1 MEGQSEQD
9 HRYYLQ
15 LILINRKYMKT
26 KMYISWMLILGAV
39 SVMQAQTMRWIPTP
53 AQSVF
58 GKCSDQSTKS
68 GLTQC
73 YTLEYVPAVTGVLTS
88 YTTGFLVSCTSLGSA
103 IAKNQSC
110 TMTPNNREVNGCDA
124 LGKVLMNSSG
134 NSGTIANS
142 QIQAGVPVLLHQVCL
157 TIPTGESVSMEEDP
171 VTDLTTSVDL
181 GNGSFVTEFPTFT
194 TATFRRI
201 RYDAAL
207 HTAFLDFQG
216 VPAGDQVSQLDWS
229 TSSDN
234 KAVSFTIERSFDDEV
249 YEAIGELKAGEEASP
264 VRTYQFFDRKA
275 QIGSNFYRL
284 VQTSAEGEVAISPV
298 REIRFEEFPFEVSAT
313 PNPAKDLLFVRIMEA
328 KVPGTVKLLD
338 VSGKERLNTTFEMN
352 KLNLELEVSRL
363 EAGIYTLQVN
373 SGLDSYTEKIVVIK

>member
-1 MEGQSEQD
+1 
-9 HRYYLQ
+9 
-15 LILINRKYMKT
+15 MKT
-26 KMYISWMLILGAV
+26 KMYISWMLVLGAV

-73 YTLEYVPAVTGVLTS
+73 YTLEYTPAVSGVLTS

-134 NSGTIANS
+134 NSGTIANN
-142 QIQAGVPVLLHQVCL
+142 QIQAGVPVTLHQVCL

-181 GNGSFVTEFPTFT
+181 GNGSFVTEFPTFA

-216 VPAGDQVSQLDWS
+216 VPAGDLVSQLDWS
-229 TSSDN
+229 TSPDN
-234 KAVSFTIERSFDDEV
+234 DAVTFTIERSFDDEV
-249 YEAIGELKAGEEASP
+249 YEAIGEMEAGEVAYP

-284 VQTSAEGEVAISPV
+284 AQTSNNGDVSLSPV
-298 REIRFEEFPFEVSAT
+298 REIRFEAFPLEVSAT
-313 PNPAKDLLFVRIMEA
+313 PNPAKDLLFVRIQQA
-328 KVPGTVKLLD
+328 KEPGMVKLLD
-338 VSGKERLNTTFEMN
+338 VSGKERLNTIFEMN
-352 KLNLELEVSRL
+352 KTNLELDVSRL
-363 EAGIYTLQVN
+363 EAGIYTLQVT
-373 SGLDSYTEKIVVIK
+373 SGLDSYTEKIIVIK